1 MAEAEKGSATTGSNE
16 GNGKDEISLKDKGN
30 EFFKAGNYLK
40 AAALYTQAI
49 KLDPSNPT
57 LYSNRSAAF
66 LQLVKLN
73 KALADAETTITLNPQ
88 WEKGYFRKGCVLE
101 AMEQYDNALATFQI
115 ALQYNPRSTE
125 VSRKIKRISQLAK
138 DKKRA
143 QEVESMRSNVNMEK
157 HLETLKSEMSEMLG
171 SEECFKEM
179 FSFLVETMETA
190 VKSWHE
196 ASKVDPRVYFLLDK
210 EKTLTDKYAPVVNI
224 DKVFAF
230 ETVLSS
236 LANHSCDAFESP
248 HTHGTCFSFLRQYA
262 EDSFSK
268 AACIV
273 VPKNIISYPQI
284 ECASFDLVP
293 SRSRMSLLLGI
304 LVFIVHQLTWFGDFV
319 HLVLHQDVF
328 TPRIYEKQSPISC
341 TLEIDESDHRH
352 SIYFGALDD
361 VALKRKLLGT
371 SNIWVWKGQGSRK
384 WRHGQ
389 HDGFF
394 VQYESPLMRKIWF
407 IASSNEKGQTLCRD
421 PEILDVSAH
430 EVLPRLFKE
439 TMPNP

>member
-16 GNGKDEISLKDKGN
+16 GNGKEEISLKDKGN

-57 LYSNRSAAF
+57 LYSNRAAAF

-224 DKVFAF
+224 DK
-230 ETVLSS
+230 
-236 LANHSCDAFESP
+236 AFESP
-248 HTHGTCFSFLRQYA
+248 HTHGNCFSFLRQYA

-268 AACIV
+268 AACVV
-273 VPKNIISYPQI
+273 VPKNIISYPQ
-284 ECASFDLVP
+284 
-293 SRSRMSLLLGI
+293 
-304 LVFIVHQLTWFGDFV
+304 
-319 HLVLHQDVF
+319 
-328 TPRIYEKQSPISC
+328 
-341 TLEIDESDHRH
+341 
-352 SIYFGALDD
+352 
-361 VALKRKLLGT
+361 
-371 SNIWVWKGQGSRK
+371 VWKGQGSRK

-389 HDGFF
+389 HDGIF

-421 PEILDVSAH
+421 PEILDISAH

-439 TMPNP
+439 KMPNP